1 MNNTIQ
7 YNTIQSEDSKPIKL
21 KKRNETE
28 WRKKEKK
35 KQTNVCVLS
44 WKILQP
50 NANAKLWRTIQHK
63 LKPNLTSDLL
73 FVVSQRSCL
82 FVWFGSKI
90 DRFKWTQ
97 YCATNDLPQFDVQL
111 LSFDTN
117 ISINKEP
124 FHHETKRNVTSNDW
138 RIMIR

>member
-35 KQTNVCVLS
+35 KQTNICVLL

-50 NANAKLWRTIQHK
+50 NANAKLWQTIQHK

-73 FVVSQRSCL
+73 FVVSQM
-82 FVWFGSKI
+82 
-90 DRFKWTQ
+90 
-97 YCATNDLPQFDVQL
+97 
-111 LSFDTN
+111 
-117 ISINKEP
+117 SIC
-124 FHHETKRNVTSNDW
+124 VIW
-138 RIMIR
+138 